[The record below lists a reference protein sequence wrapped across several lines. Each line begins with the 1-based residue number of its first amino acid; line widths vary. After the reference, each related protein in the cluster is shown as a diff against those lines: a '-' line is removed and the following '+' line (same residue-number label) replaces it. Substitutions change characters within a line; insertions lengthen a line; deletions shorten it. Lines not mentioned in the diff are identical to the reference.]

1 MTVQELGP
9 NPADVQSLRAEL
21 DELLRA
27 RQFAAQR
34 ERRLTEAVRADYA
47 QAPASADQE
56 LLRQLA
62 QARTLREGL
71 GVRCLELSD
80 RLLALEDRL
89 QSERH
94 SSARST
100 AEAGH
105 RHPSAA
111 GPAPHS
117 PAAPTAGA
125 TTGRAARPA
134 QPARKR
140 PTGAR
145 FGGVHQYEPEVEPV
159 LPPVAAQ
166 PLRGAR
172 FGGVQAAPP
181 DAQHADA
188 APRPPGALPADADR
202 PEPAAPAA
210 PLRSPGE
217 LTALAQRVGELH
229 RRGAAHESA
238 AVVAQAAVT
247 LAPADVAR
255 LVALL
260 RAGGPAG
267 SAGYLARS
275 VAHSSAGQAAGTLA
289 ELRRTGQTD
298 EAAALF
304 HALWSTP
311 AVALPA
317 LLTALESTGQS
328 ADGQTLLW
336 EWASAPAPEL
346 AELALRLWESGRAAD
361 VRSLL
366 RQAAGRPTADVAA
379 VVLAL
384 DRTLALGLVG
394 EVVRLRQAADIG
406 ALAAQ
411 VHADAELYGAL
422 LAAVVAQD
430 ESRARSAL
438 AALRAHGLPTD
449 PLPRTRSRSRR

>member
-34 ERRLTEAVRADYA
+34 ERRLTEAARADYA
-47 QAPASADQE
+47 RSPASPDQE

-62 QARTLREGL
+62 QAQTLREGL
-71 GVRCLELSD
+71 GMRCLELSD

-89 QSERH
+89 LSERH
-94 SSARST
+94 SSAHAT
-100 AEAGH
+100 AETVH
-105 RHPSAA
+105 RHPPAA

-117 PAAPTAGA
+117 PATGA
-125 TTGRAARPA
+125 TTARPARPA

-145 FGGVHQYEPEVEPV
+145 FGGVYQHEPEAEPV
-159 LPPVAAQ
+159 LPPVEAAQ

-172 FGGVQAAPP
+172 FGGAQASPP
-181 DAQHADA
+181 DAQHTDA
-188 APRPPGALPADADR
+188 APRPTGALPADPPH
-202 PEPAAPAA
+202 PEPAVPAT

-217 LTALAQRVGELH
+217 LAALAQRVSELH

-260 RAGGPAG
+260 RTGGPAG
-267 SAGYLARS
+267 SADYLARS
-275 VAHSSAGQAAGTLA
+275 VAHSAAGQAAGTLA
-289 ELRRTGQTD
+289 ELRRSGQTD
-298 EAAALF
+298 EAAVLF

-311 AVALPA
+311 AAALPA
-317 LLTALESTGQS
+317 LLTALEDTGQS

-336 EWASAPAPEL
+336 EWASAPAHEL

-361 VRSLL
+361 IRSLL

-379 VVLAL
+379 VALAL
-384 DRTLALGLVG
+384 DRTLARGLVG

-406 ALAAQ
+406 AFAAE
-411 VHADAELYGAL
+411 VHADPELYGAL
-422 LAAVVAQD
+422 LAAVFAQD

-449 PLPRTRSRSRR
+449 LSPHTRPRSRR